1 MDEMKSALERAM
13 ERADGLGKAS
23 GEELKKWKYV
33 PEGEMLAG
41 KCLKGECDLVVE
53 LSKYDDEARQHIVKG
68 AEEVL
73 VGNLDL
79 PRNEELKRGN
89 KKVMEAIKV
98 MKHNKVDIE
107 NIFTNIRRTFDHY
120 EKQGEQQKKQA
131 YENLKRDFEAKL
143 RQAAQ
148 QQLGMAAPAGFDV
161 ERHPQFQEEWRMVQ
175 VRLESQYITVLNEYK
190 RQISSIS

>member
-23 GEELKKWKYV
+23 VEELKKWKYV

-53 LSKYDDEARQHIVKG
+53 LSKYDDEARPHVVKG

-73 VGNLDL
+73 VGSLQL
-79 PRNEELKRGN
+79 PRNEEFKRRN

-107 NIFTNIRRTFDHY
+107 NIFTNIRHTFDHY
-120 EKQGEQQKKQA
+120 EKQGEQQRKQA

-161 ERHPQFQEEWRMVQ
+161 ERHPQFQEEWHMVQ
-175 VRLESQYITVLNEYK
+175 VRLESQYLTVLNEYK